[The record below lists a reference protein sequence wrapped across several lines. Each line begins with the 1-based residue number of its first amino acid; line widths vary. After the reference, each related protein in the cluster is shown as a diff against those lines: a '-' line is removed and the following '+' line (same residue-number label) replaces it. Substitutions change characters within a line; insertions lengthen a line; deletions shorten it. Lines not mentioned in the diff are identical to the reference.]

1 MGDKKIITGIT
12 VSKQKVKAE
21 MILENVVIPRA
32 ELFEIRK
39 TKIDMNKETKF
50 KVGDKAHKTKGYKF
64 PCTIVG
70 VFETIK
76 GDIRVVGEMDEY
88 GLLHI
93 FNEDQLEHYGKD
105 EPDLLNEA
113 YMDYYWIMGDKIK
126 ITQNEFIN
134 KCKIDPEFSEK
145 WGLNIEERELS
156 LEERYKIA
164 LPIWKEKYG
173 LLANMMVPTN
183 VDNTPYKIPTK
194 LITITYNDK
203 TIESYEN

>member
-93 FNEDQLEHYGKD
+93 FNEDQLDKVT
-105 EPDLLNEA
+105 EPINGEVKSKWDL
-113 YMDYYWIMGDKIK
+113 
-126 ITQNEFIN
+126 
-134 KCKIDPEFSEK
+134 
-145 WGLNIEERELS
+145 
-156 LEERYKIA
+156 
-164 LPIWKEKYG
+164 
-173 LLANMMVPTN
+173 
-183 VDNTPYKIPTK
+183 
-194 LITITYNDK
+194 
-203 TIESYEN
+203 